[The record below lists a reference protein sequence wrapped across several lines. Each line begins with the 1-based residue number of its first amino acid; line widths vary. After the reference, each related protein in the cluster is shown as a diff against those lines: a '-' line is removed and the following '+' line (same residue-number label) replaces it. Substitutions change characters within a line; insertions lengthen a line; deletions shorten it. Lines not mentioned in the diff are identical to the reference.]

1 MQDFQQYP
9 MALYHP
15 VTGKFHVVADEK
27 EHQGLLAKWASEK
40 PPEPVKNKGG
50 RPRKNP

>member
-1 MQDFQQYP
+1 MLDFQRFP

-15 VTGKFHVVADEK
+15 VTGKFHLVEDEK
-27 EHQGLLAKWASEK
+27 EHREK
-40 PPEPVKNKGG
+40 LEAWKAEGPAEPVKNKGG